1 MSRHPFLLFH
11 RWLGFLLILPV
22 LLLSITGAVLVFKAE
37 LDRWINADLM
47 LLEADSFIS
56 GQESLLSMQTLSVP
70 SLEQKLLE
78 VYPGSQISWF
88 DLSTSKQYASVF
100 WLAGTVDKTGQYQA
114 PRHNQVFVNPYTGQV
129 LGGRNWGDMQD
140 PITNLIP
147 LVYRLHYSLLS
158 GQKGSQ
164 LLGFLAIAWFVHI
177 LLGWCLTLPESASVT
192 SKSKWALWLS
202 YWRYK
207 PGRSHFQKQY
217 FLHRWLG
224 LCLTPIMLIFILSG
238 LAFNLKPIYY
248 GVLDLFMDRQT
259 EHLDLSVSPAGQAE
273 PMGWGMAIKTG
284 EYLMAVLAQEKGFS
298 VEQAEGLSYSSFKG
312 LYMYR
317 AQTSLDL
324 SDDYIR
330 TSIWFDGAT
339 GQQITRYLPTGFTTG
354 DALTHWISAL
364 HMGKVGWLSKVLVLL
379 GAAGI
384 CTLLF
389 SGAKVGWIKWQARRK
404 KTYLST
410 GG

>member
-1 MSRHPFLLFH
+1 MPKSIFSADLRHAFLLLH
-11 RWLGFLLILPV
+11 RWLGLLLVLPL
-22 LLLSITGAVLVFKAE
+22 LLLSITGGILVFKQE
-37 LDRWINADLM
+37 LDH
-47 LLEADSFIS
+47 
-56 GQESLLSMQTLSVP
+56 SLNKVMMQIEMSEGHEGVLSIDQ
-70 SLEQKLLE
+70 LEQNIAQA
-78 VYPGSQISWF
+78 YPDSHISWF
-88 DLSTSKQYASVF
+88 DLSTSKPYASVF

-164 LLGFLAIAWFVHI
+164 LLGFLAIAWLVHI
-177 LLGWCLTLPESASVT
+177 LLGWRLTLPESALAT
-192 SKSKWALWLS
+192 SKNKWALWLS
-202 YWRYK
+202 YWCYK
-207 PGRSHFQKQY
+207 PGRSYFQKQY

-224 LCLTPIMLIFILSG
+224 LCLTPVMLIFILSG

-248 GVLDLFMDRQT
+248 GVLDLFLDRQT
-259 EHLDLSVSPAGQAE
+259 EHLDLSVSPVGQAE
-273 PMGWGMAIKTG
+273 PMGWKKAVKTG

-354 DALTHWISAL
+354 DTLTHWVSAL

-384 CTLLF
+384 FMLLF